1 MYAFLRKRTDPTQ
14 FMRKQSLA
22 TAVSAHKFDRPTQL
36 LQAPIIQRLPACACG
51 GGCPLCSHSSGEL
64 SKPEAT
70 PLVQRQL
77 ESEEE
82 KGLQPKR
89 KVDLGTAIN
98 QGHADRIQTLRGGG
112 QPLTSSARR
121 YFETRFGRDLS
132 TVRIHTSSE
141 SAGMAKALNA
151 QAFTTG
157 RDVFFGEGK
166 YAPGTRDGNTLLAH
180 ELTHTIQQGAAA
192 RSRAAPPI
200 MRAPQSSGMGDKTAD
215 LSLLGS
221 DIRKPAIFRH
231 EGSIMAII
239 YFAQDSFL
247 LDGPNLKMV
256 ESLGDELGMMR
267 NPIVSV
273 DGHAST
279 EGDAE
284 YNLNLSK
291 MRSFGVETILRSK
304 LVTSVNFKGEAHGE
318 KDPTEPESAKSAS
331 ELKGQRA
338 QNRRVE
344 ILILPPLVS
353 KPEKKINL
361 KLPYKPETLEEK
373 VERIIKE
380 APPDPIKKR
389 SISEL
394 GWKKI
399 DEVIDRYVPKDLR
412 GLAKKAARSAAE
424 KALDSALDAMGVSG
438 DAKEAIKEAVK
449 AGGQTIKP

>member
-1 MYAFLRKRTDPTQ
+1 MCTFMRKRSEPTQFLRKQSSATAISVHKRDFPTQ
-14 FMRKQSLA
+14 
-22 TAVSAHKFDRPTQL
+22 V
-36 LQAPIIQRLPACACG
+36 LQPPIVQRSPVCACG
-51 GGCPLCSHSSGEL
+51 GSCPRCSQGSGKL
-64 SKPEAT
+64 SNPEAT
-70 PLVQRQL
+70 PPFQRQL
-77 ESEEE
+77 DLRE
-82 KGLQPKR
+82 KEGLQQKR
-89 KVDLGTAIN
+89 AIDLGSTVN
-98 QGHADRIQTLRGGG
+98 QRLADRIQTMRGGG
-112 QPLTSSARR
+112 QPLTSSAREH
-121 YFETRFGRDLS
+121 FEPRFGQDLS
-132 TVRIHTSSE
+132 KVRIHSNSE
-141 SAGMAKALNA
+141 SAEMARALNA

-157 RDVFFGEGK
+157 SDVFFGENK
-166 YAPGTRDGNTLLAH
+166 FTPGTREGNRLLAH

-192 RSRAAPPI
+192 QSPGARPI
-200 MRAPQSSGMGDKTAD
+200 MRAPLPGGVDDKTAD
-215 LSLLGS
+215 LSLLGL

-239 YFAQDSFL
+239 YFAQNSFM

-267 NPIVSV
+267 NPIVSLE
-273 DGHAST
+273 GHAST

-291 MRSFGVETILRSK
+291 MRRFGVETVLRSK

-318 KDPTEPESAKSAS
+318 KDPTAVESAKSAS
-331 ELKGQRA
+331 ELKGQRE

-353 KPEKKINL
+353 KPEKKLNL
-361 KLPYKPETLEEK
+361 KLPIKPETLEEK

-380 APPDPIKKR
+380 APPDAIKKR

-424 KALDSALDAMGVSG
+424 KVLDSALDAMGVSG
-438 DAKEAIKEAVK
+438 DAKEAIKEAVR